1 MSPSLSRAMSK
12 ARANLES
19 SPNML
24 FFIIFEFHGHRKAGL
39 EDFLTNITRFGLATL
54 TSECSGVKCYKYL
67 PIPNQFSSV
76 MSMEPM
82 VVTRE
87 GS

>member
-1 MSPSLSRAMSK
+1 
-12 ARANLES
+12 
-19 SPNML
+19 ML

-67 PIPNQFSSV
+67 PIPNQFSRCDV
-76 MSMEPM
+76 EMEPAM
-82 VVTRE
+82 VGTRE

>member
-1 MSPSLSRAMSK
+1 MSQ

-54 TSECSGVKCYKYL
+54 TSECSGATIKYL
-67 PIPNQFSSV
+67 SIPNQFSSV